1 MPSFTSLLRSWGPIA
16 QHPSKHDLLHSSL
29 GAGLGLALA
38 GLLVWACQPAG
49 LLFLFAPL
57 GASAVLV
64 FAVPNSPLAQ
74 PWSAV
79 MGNTVS
85 ALWALALLYA
95 LPGLPSPWPEALAV
109 AGAIA
114 IMLLCRALH
123 PPGGAMALLV
133 ALEAPKLATLGWQ
146 LLAPVFLLS
155 LTLVLA
161 GLAYHRAT
169 GRNYPLRHAPPSQAR
184 QPIAGRL
191 ALSSDDLAA
200 LLTRFDQEHNLDPED
215 LGRLLAAAEEE
226 AIQRRFAAVTCGEVM
241 SAKLLTVAPADS
253 LEIVA
258 DLFHNHQVKS
268 LPVVGPQG
276 ELLGLLLRSDLFD
289 WLWEGHRRSRWR
301 QLLQPRRGPS
311 AATAASLMR
320 APEIRVEET
329 TPLGELLTT
338 LAQHTV
344 PFIPVLRGKQLAGLI
359 TRTDVI
365 RTLLALR

>member
-1 MPSFTSLLRSWGPIA
+1 MQFFTSLLRSWGPIA
-16 QHPSKHDLLHSSL
+16 QHPSRHDLLHSSL
-29 GAGLGLALA
+29 GAGLGLAVA
-38 GLLVWACQPAG
+38 GLLVWAQPG
-49 LLFLFAPL
+49 NLLFLFAPL

-74 PWSAV
+74 PWAAV
-79 MGNTVS
+79 VGNTVS
-85 ALWALALLYA
+85 ALWALALLLA

-114 IMLLCRALH
+114 AMLLCRALH

-133 ALEAPKLATLGWQ
+133 ALGAPTLVPLGWR
-146 LLAPVFLLS
+146 LVETVFLLTLS
-155 LTLVLA
+155 LVLA

-169 GRNYPLRHAPPSQAR
+169 GRNYPLRHASPSQAR
-184 QPIAGRL
+184 QPAAGRL
-191 ALSSDDLAA
+191 ALNNDDLTA
-200 LLTRFDQEHNLDPED
+200 LLARFDQSYNLDPED

-241 SAKLLTVAPADS
+241 SAKLLTVAPGDS
-253 LEIVA
+253 LETVA
-258 DLFHNHQVKS
+258 DLFHSHLVKS

-301 QLLQPRRGPS
+301 QLLQGRHRS
-311 AATAASLMR
+311 AATASNLMR
-320 APEIRVEET
+320 TPEICVEAA
-329 TPLGELLTT
+329 TPLGELLAT
-338 LAQHTV
+338 LAQHRV

>member
-1 MPSFTSLLRSWGPIA
+1 MSFFTSLLRSWGPIA
-16 QHPSKHDLLHSSL
+16 QHPSRHDLLHSSL
-29 GAGLGLALA
+29 GAGLGLIVA
-38 GLLVWACQPAG
+38 GLLVWVQPG
-49 LLFLFAPL
+49 HLLFLFAPL

-79 MGNTVS
+79 MGNTIS
-85 ALWALALLYA
+85 ALWALALLWA

-114 IMLLCRALH
+114 AMLLCRALH

-133 ALEAPKLATLGWQ
+133 ALGAQTLAPLGWR
-146 LLAPVFLLS
+146 LVETVFLLTLS
-155 LTLVLA
+155 LVLA

-169 GRNYPLRHAPPSQAR
+169 GRHYPLRHAAPSQAR
-184 QPIAGRL
+184 QPAAGRL

-200 LLTRFDQEHNLDPED
+200 LLTRFDQSYNLSPED
-215 LGRLLAAAEEE
+215 LGDLLAAAEEQ

-241 SAKLLTVAPADS
+241 SAKLLTVAPGDS
-253 LEIVA
+253 LETVA
-258 DLFHNHQVKS
+258 DLFHTHLVKS

-301 QLLQPRRGPS
+301 QLLQGRHPS

-320 APEIRVEET
+320 KPEICVEAS
-329 TPLGELLTT
+329 TPLGELLAT
-338 LAQHTV
+338 LAQHRV
-344 PFIPVLRGKQLAGLI
+344 PFIPVLRGPQLAGLI

-365 RTLLALR
+365 RTLLTLR